1 MMAIIGILL
10 AVGAGL
16 WFGRRLGPA
25 LVAAVMVLAAPA
37 WLIGGGL
44 LDLLRKLPAGLR
56 SAFFALLRALG
67 VLVVLPLTPFI
78 FVWSFLVEL
87 VKPRQSPAKPLQAAT
102 RRTGDVISLA
112 AARKERRTHRP
123 S

>member
-1 MMAIIGILL
+1 MAIIGILL